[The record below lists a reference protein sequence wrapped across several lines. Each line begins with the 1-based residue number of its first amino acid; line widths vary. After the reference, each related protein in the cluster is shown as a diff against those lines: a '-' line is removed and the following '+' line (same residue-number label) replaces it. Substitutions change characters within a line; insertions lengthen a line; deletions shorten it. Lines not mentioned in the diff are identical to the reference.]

1 MCSMRQPGVF
11 SMPPFRNIALFVI
24 LALYLP
30 AVPGLARDTPHGRLN
45 RATGTILL
53 DRISLIDGE
62 GGMPRHDMSM
72 LIVDGKIARIAAS
85 GDIKARPGWN
95 VLRLPGRYVLP
106 GLIDTHAHATF
117 LRDPDRFSGHDRDVS
132 ERVLKILLA
141 HGITTIRN
149 PAAPEDEVV
158 RLRERLNKG
167 LTTGPQM
174 LAAGRPINFGQD
186 RSAEDVRR
194 EVRRQAET
202 GIDYIKVYANMP
214 PILIRAAV
222 DEAHA
227 HKLKVIGHL
236 QASTP
241 KAAVDAGIDAITHAA
256 TWTTSL
262 LPENKR
268 TLYESR
274 RREVGAMRARMDW
287 LEWLDG
293 GSPEVLDSI
302 RAVVE
307 SKTPLDPTLIAYA
320 TKFLGRDPR
329 YRASPYLC
337 IVPVEIRETWDG
349 WLDNWPKE
357 AFVQGRKSW
366 PRLLELV
373 KRYHDAGALL
383 TTGSDFPNPYVIP
396 GAGLHDEMALLVES
410 GIPAGEVVRIAT
422 RNGAEALGL
431 LEQVGTLTEG
441 KYADLIV
448 LGADPTADIENIRR
462 IEIVFQ
468 AGRIFSPKKLL
479 QRADVCSGAHGR

>member
-1 MCSMRQPGVF
+1 MLHCRK
-11 SMPPFRNIALFVI
+11 IALFAI
-24 LALYLP
+24 LALSLP
-30 AVPGLARDTPHGRLN
+30 AGHGFAQDASDTRLN

-53 DRISLIDGE
+53 DRISLVDGE

-72 LIVDGKIARIAAS
+72 LIVDGKIAQLATS
-85 GDIKARPGWN
+85 GEIKARPGWK

-106 GLIDTHAHATF
+106 GLIDTHAHVTF
-117 LRDPDRFSGHDRDVS
+117 LRDPDHFSGHDPAVS

-141 HGITTIRN
+141 HGITTTRN
-149 PAAPEDEVV
+149 PAAPEDEAV
-158 RLRERLNKG
+158 RLRARLSKG
-167 LTTGPQM
+167 LTIGPQM
-174 LAAGRPINFGQD
+174 LAAGRPIDFGPD
-186 RSAEDVRR
+186 RSAEDVRI
-194 EVRRQAET
+194 EVRRQAGT
-202 GIDYIKVYANMP
+202 GIDYIKVYAKMP
-214 PILIRAAV
+214 PALIRAAV

-236 QASTP
+236 QASSP
-241 KAAVDAGIDAITHAA
+241 REAIDAGIDAITHAA

-262 LPENKR
+262 LPEDR
-268 TLYESR
+268 RAPYESR
-274 RREVGAMRARMDW
+274 RREVGSMRARMDW
-287 LEWLDG
+287 LEWMDG
-293 GSPEVLDSI
+293 DSPEMLGSI

-307 SKTPLDPTLIAYA
+307 SRTPVDPTLIAYA

-337 IVPVEIRETWDG
+337 MVPAEIRETWDG
-349 WLDNWPKE
+349 WLDDWPE
-357 AFVQGRKSW
+357 DAFVQGRRSW

-373 KRYHDAGALL
+373 KRYYDAGALL

-396 GAGLHDEMALLVES
+396 GASLHDEMALLVES

-431 LEQVGTLTEG
+431 LEQIGTLKEG

-448 LGADPTADIENIRR
+448 LDADPTSDIENIRR
-462 IEIVFQ
+462 IELVVQ

-479 QRADVCSGAHGR
+479 QRAGVCTGVRVR